1 MYNILAYELV
11 WSCLE
16 SNAKLFSSICRKV
29 FGYWVSGQEGLLLW
43 CRLRWKQPYHGVKCN
58 CCITLLNHAHSPCI
72 GISHK
77 HSQIRIKRLLLV
89 CLQFSLSSIR
99 TNCINHI
106 TIQIYT
112 FTGTIIITVTYVI
125 MVWFGASLSSRYDQ
139 YRSTRYMD
147 WVIFLNLWK
156 VRDIW
161 VWVVD

>member
-106 TIQIYT
+106 TIYSNLYFYWYYNYYGDICHY
-112 FTGTIIITVTYVI
+112 G
-125 MVWFGASLSSRYDQ
+125 MVWGKPELKIWSVSQHQVYGLGYLFWICEKWG
-139 YRSTRYMD
+139 
-147 WVIFLNLWK
+147 IFEYE
-156 VRDIW
+156 
-161 VWVVD
+161 